1 MLLPAERLHS
11 LQPSALLL
19 LIALPLILICQATPV
34 YPADPF
40 VTFAVYDGVINPV
53 AAEYL
58 HDALA
63 SAEADKAEALV
74 IALNTPGGLDSS
86 MR

>member
-40 VTFAVYDGVINPV
+40 VTRFVQAQRGPV
-53 AAEYL
+53 VPA
-58 HDALA
+58 
-63 SAEADKAEALV
+63 
-74 IALNTPGGLDSS
+74 
-86 MR
+86 